1 MIKYNNMT
9 KKEHCTPQY
18 RKVRN
23 KTTQNKVQQNVLY
36 ILYNWTQ
43 LKNNTKRV
51 KTIYYR
57 IVLLNSIQNNTIQ
70 YKKK

>member
-36 ILYNWTQ
+36 ILYN
-43 LKNNTKRV
+43 
-51 KTIYYR
+51 
-57 IVLLNSIQNNTIQ
+57 
-70 YKKK
+70 